1 MPKVGLALEKFLFEE
16 VGFNRIQA
24 EYDAENRHDLRRNTV
39 PGSGKQPG
47 NYRYSDLFHTS

>member
-24 EYDAENRHDLRRNTV
+24 EYDAENRHDLRRNSV